1 VTIQGHLDELG
12 LPDARRFQLAVRRLA
27 DSLSYGSDRS
37 PYLGSGFEYVQSR
50 PYAAGDSVRAID
62 WRVTARTG
70 RFFVKEYEAP
80 KCMPVEIVLDTSAS
94 MTVSSTALSKYAMG
108 LFLAGGLALA
118 CLDRASPV
126 GLVGAGSGGFL
137 SRPSLSKGRIL
148 QWLLRLRTFRYDEA
162 TELSARL
169 AVLSARLKQRSLVIV
184 LSDLHDARALES
196 LKLLAQRHDLIALH
210 LIDPAELDL
219 RGAGLFFAR
228 EAESGRVFATHGRRA
243 HVDPVAV
250 GAELALAGI
259 DRLELRTDREY
270 VFATRRFFAARGG
283 LARRAR

>member
-1 VTIQGHLDELG
+1 VTLQGHLDELG
-12 LPDARRFQLAVRRLA
+12 LPDARRFEIAVRRLA
-27 DSLSYGSDRS
+27 DSLAHGTDRS
-37 PYLGSGFEYVQSR
+37 PWLGSGLEYAQSR
-50 PYAAGDSVRAID
+50 PYEPGDSVRTID

-70 RFFVKEYEAP
+70 RFFVKQYEAQ
-80 KCMPVEIVLDTSAS
+80 KCMPVQIVLDTSAS
-94 MTVSSTALSKYAMG
+94 MTASSTPLSKYALG

-118 CLDRASPV
+118 CLERASPV

-148 QWLLRLRTFRYDEA
+148 EWLLRLKSFRYDER
-162 TELSARL
+162 TELAARL
-169 AVLSARLKQRSLVIV
+169 AELSARLKQRTLVIV
-184 LSDLHDARALES
+184 LSDLHDPRALAS
-196 LKLLAQRHDLIALH
+196 LKLLAQRHDLVALH
-210 LIDPAELDL
+210 LIDPAELAL

-243 HVDPVAV
+243 HADPAAL

-259 DRLELRTDREY
+259 DHLQLSTEREY
-270 VFATRRFFAARGG
+270 VYAVRRFFAARGG